1 MIQPTSSV
9 ASWWRQLTDRARLLL
24 AGKAALA
31 AAIAWVSAPYVPF
44 ADEQYSYYAPLGV
57 LVTMY
62 PTVAASAK
70 SGVQAILGLALGIAL
85 GVSGVT
91 LVLWGVPAVI
101 AMALIIGV
109 GVALG
114 GVRALGAGR
123 EWVAVAALFVM
134 LLSGR
139 DVDGYSL
146 SYLITMA
153 WGVLVGV
160 VVNVVI
166 VPPLYLK
173 RADAQLSVLRDAL
186 RGALVEVADEI
197 EQRSV
202 DAAVLVASAERL
214 SGLLREVD
222 SEVRSAQES
231 SRANPRARRHRG
243 EQRSNDRRL
252 RSLERMAFHA
262 QNLIDVLARLA
273 ESGVVF
279 TDADTRR
286 YCAASVRS
294 CADLIA
300 SFDGTE
306 AAEEQRQTAEQMLT
320 EYLDA
325 LAREEGGHITYRSDR
340 WTAGLSL
347 RRIIDA
353 SMPFSGAEQT

>member
-1 MIQPTSSV
+1 MVQPTSSV
-9 ASWWRQLTDRARLLL
+9 ATWWRQMTDRSRLLL
-24 AGKAALA
+24 AGKTALA

-44 ADEQYSYYAPLGV
+44 ADAQYAYYAPLGV
-57 LVTMY
+57 LVSMY

-70 SGVQAILGLALGIAL
+70 SGVQALLGLSLGIGL
-85 GVSGVT
+85 GVAGVT
-91 LVLWGVPAVI
+91 LVLWGVPALV
-101 AMALIIGV
+101 AMALVVGI

-146 SYLITMA
+146 SYLVTMA
-153 WGVLVGV
+153 WGVVVGV
-160 VVNVVI
+160 VVNLVVI
-166 VPPLYLK
+166 PPLYLK
-173 RADAQLSVLRDAL
+173 QADEQLSALRDAL
-186 RGALVEVADEI
+186 HDALVGVADEI
-197 EQRSV
+197 EQQSV
-202 DAAVLVASAERL
+202 DATALAASAERL
-214 SGLLREVD
+214 NELLREVD
-222 SEVRSAQES
+222 SDVRSAQES

-262 QNLIDVLARLA
+262 QNLIAVLARLA

-279 TDADTRR
+279 VDADARR

-294 CADLIA
+294 SADLVA
-300 SFDGTE
+300 AFDGTT
-306 AAEEQRQTAEQMLT
+306 APDEQRQIAEQMLS

-340 WTAGLSL
+340 WTVGLSL

-353 SMPFSGAEQT
+353 SMPFSGPEQT